1 METPLPATHLDAAAP
16 AHPQARTREPLG
28 WSALRLLPVR
38 AWLALLGVLL
48 AALASA
54 AIAEWLAEAPQTQAA
69 VIVLALL
76 AVGLLI
82 ALSRLLAADAIRR
95 EGLRAASE
103 RHAKE
108 LETLI
113 EARTG
118 ELSALSTHLQELS
131 EKEKSE
137 LARNLH
143 DELGGLLTA
152 AKMDLSWLQ
161 SRVPDPALQERL
173 AQLGSVLDEAM
184 DLKRRVVEDLR
195 PSLLDHFGLPTALRA
210 YVDSACAKAGLRAD
224 LALPEDGAPM
234 PKETAIAL
242 FRIVQDGVT
251 NIIRHAGARS
261 VTLRFAVERDAC
273 RFTLSDDGRGFD
285 AADPKFRWSHGLM
298 GMRQRVRALGGQFE
312 IESTPGSGTMLHVSV
327 PFESKS
333 VSGPGPLPGPRG
345 RTM

>member
-1 METPLPATHLDAAAP
+1 MDMQSQLPATDLDTAGRVLP
-16 AHPQARTREPLG
+16 ESRTRNPAG
-28 WSALRLLPVR
+28 WSTLRLLPVR
-38 AWLALLGVLL
+38 AWLALAGVLM

-54 AIAEWLAEAPQTQAA
+54 AIAERLAEAPQTQAA
-69 VIVLALL
+69 VIFLALL
-76 AVGLLI
+76 AVGLLV
-82 ALSRLLAADAIRR
+82 ALSRLLAADAVRR
-95 EGLRAASE
+95 ERLRAASE
-103 RHAKE
+103 RHTRD

-113 EARTG
+113 EARTR

-161 SRVPDPALQERL
+161 SRVPDSALQERL
-173 AQLGSVLDEAM
+173 AQLGGVLDEAM

-224 LALPEDGAPM
+224 LALPEDGAAM

-242 FRIVQDGVT
+242 FRIVQEGIT
-251 NIIRHAGARS
+251 NIIRHAGAQS
-261 VTLRFAVERDAC
+261 VALRFVIEADAC

-285 AADPKFRWSHGLM
+285 AADPKFRWSHGIM
-298 GMRQRVRALGGQFE
+298 GMRQRVRALGGQFQ
-312 IESTPGSGTMLHVSV
+312 IESAPGAGTTLRVAI
-327 PFESKS
+327 
-333 VSGPGPLPGPRG
+333 PRS
-345 RTM
+345 